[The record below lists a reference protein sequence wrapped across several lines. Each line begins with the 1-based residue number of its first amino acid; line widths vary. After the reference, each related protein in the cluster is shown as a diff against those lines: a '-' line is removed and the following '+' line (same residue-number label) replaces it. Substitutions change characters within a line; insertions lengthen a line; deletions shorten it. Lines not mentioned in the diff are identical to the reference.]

1 MRTPPPNRP
10 ITFQA
15 TPLASHLT
23 VTDAGHGVA
32 VRVVSKRTAIWAGGL
47 STVGGKLPE

>member
-1 MRTPPPNRP
+1 MRTHHPNRP
-10 ITFQA
+10 STFQA
-15 TPLASHLT
+15 RHLT

-32 VRVVSKRTAIWAGGL
+32 VRVASKRTAIWAGGL